1 MSQIIINNIDNFNNI
16 NNINNFTFEIVNDSL
31 MLSPKDK
38 NFTFKIVNNSLILTP
53 KVNLSSHIEVGKT
66 IIYNNNKY
74 IIKYFMGTYLSN
86 NKPLRI
92 VSYNE
97 KNVNSFE
104 IFNINTNTIIDID
117 VDGNIIIHKK

>member
-1 MSQIIINNIDNFNNI
+1 MSQTIIDNIDNI
-16 NNINNFTFEIVNDSL
+16 NNYTME
-31 MLSPKDK
+31 
-38 NFTFKIVNNSLILTP
+38 IVNNSLILTP
-53 KVNLSSHIEVGKT
+53 KVNLSSHIEVGTT

-97 KNVNSFE
+97 TNVNSFE

-117 VDGNIIIHKK
+117 GDGNIIIHKK